1 MQARHSDD
9 EPRKVIRVTTGG
21 RPVRTWLVTVLVGA
35 VAVLCLTA
43 NYPRAAHAST
53 APTAAQYDAGIAA
66 AVSAD
71 VASSVKL
78 PDGNFLWAFGDT
90 TKVNGVSV
98 SGADGY
104 PHDSFA
110 IQAPEQASF
119 TMLAGPYG
127 YGWQQVPNWS
137 NGDYFWANGMV
148 VDGSTLYVYGDQ
160 VSGLSVVGYAVAQF
174 SVSDNSITYKTITL
188 LTGAASEAWSSVVP
202 VSGGYDLIGSRHT
215 GASGCL
221 SDCITGDVAFVPASD
236 LATPADWTVTDAVF
250 PSSLDLGNVIS
261 VTKSGS
267 LYVAMTKR
275 DDILGSA
282 VEVLT
287 SASLTSGWSVFAT
300 DSITPTAG
308 CTETYSAELH
318 PGEGAPTNEYLVSWA
333 NNGSSA
339 TGGSTCAYS
348 PSFAY
353 LSY

>member
-1 MQARHSDD
+1 M
-9 EPRKVIRVTTGG
+9 RKW
-21 RPVRTWLVTVLVGA
+21 PVTVLVA
-35 VAVLCLTA
+35 VVALAGLTMNSA
-43 NYPRAAHAST
+43 TTARAST
-53 APTAAQYDAGIAA
+53 VPTAAQYDAAIAT

-110 IQAPEQASF
+110 IQVPEKASF

-127 YGWQQVPNWS
+127 FGWQQVPNWS

-148 VDGSTLYVYGDQ
+148 VAGSTLYVYGDQ
-160 VSGLSVVGYAVAQF
+160 VSGFSVVGYAVAHF
-174 SVSDNSITYKTITL
+174 SVSDNTITYQAITT
-188 LTGAASEAWSSVVP
+188 LTGAASEGWSSVVS
-202 VSGGYDLIGSRHT
+202 VSGGYDLIGTRHT
-215 GASGCL
+215 GGSGCL
-221 SDCITGDVAFVPASD
+221 SDCITGDVAFAPTGE
-236 LATPADWTVTDAVF
+236 LAKPADWTVTKAVF

-267 LYVAMTKR
+267 LYVAVTKQ

-282 VEVLT
+282 IEVLT
-287 SASLTSGWSVFAT
+287 SSSLTSGWSVHGT
-300 DSITPTAG
+300 DSITPTPG
-308 CTETYSAELH
+308 CTETYSGELH
-318 PGEGAPTNEYLVSWA
+318 PGEGAPTDEYLVSWA
-333 NNGSSA
+333 NNGSNG
-339 TGGSTCAYS
+339 TGGATCGYS

-353 LSY
+353 ISY

>member
-1 MQARHSDD
+1 M
-9 EPRKVIRVTTGG
+9 RK
-21 RPVRTWLVTVLVGA
+21 WLAPVLVGI
-35 VAVLCLTA
+35 VAVFGLMV
-43 NYPRAAHAST
+43 NYAGAARAST
-53 APTAAQYDAGIAA
+53 LPTAAQYDTAIAA

-78 PDGNFLWAFGDT
+78 PDGNILWAFGDT
-90 TKVNGVSV
+90 TEVNGVSV

-110 IQAPEQASF
+110 VQVPEQASF

-148 VDGSTLYVYGDQ
+148 VVGSTLYVYGDQ

-174 SVSDNSITYKTITL
+174 SVSDNTITYQTITI
-188 LTGAASEAWSSVVP
+188 LTGAASEGWSSVVP
-202 VSGGYDLIGSRHT
+202 VSGGYDLIGSRNT
-215 GASGCL
+215 GGSGCL
-221 SDCITGDVAFVPASD
+221 SDCITGDVAFAPTGD

-261 VTKSGS
+261 VTRSGS
-267 LYVAMTKR
+267 LYVAVTKR

-282 VEVLT
+282 IEVLT
-287 SASLTSGWSVFAT
+287 SSSLTGGWSIYGT

-308 CTETYSAELH
+308 CSETYSAELH
-318 PGEGAPTNEYLVSWA
+318 PGEGAPADEYLVSWA
-333 NNGSSA
+333 NNGSS
-339 TGGSTCAYS
+339 GSGTCAYS

-353 LSY
+353 LSF